1 MLKLIN
7 TYFKLRIGDIAD
19 SNPLIEYE
27 VDPDLAYVGVDPE
40 TGDLPPE

>member
-7 TYFKLRIGDIAD
+7 AYFKLRIGDIAD
-19 SNPLIEYE
+19 SDSLTEYE
-27 VDPDLAYVGVDPE
+27 VDPDLTYVGADPE